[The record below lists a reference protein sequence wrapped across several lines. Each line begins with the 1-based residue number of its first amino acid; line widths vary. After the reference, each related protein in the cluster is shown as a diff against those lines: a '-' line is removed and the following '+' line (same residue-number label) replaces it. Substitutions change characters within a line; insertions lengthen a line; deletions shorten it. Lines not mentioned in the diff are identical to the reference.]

1 MTRTVPACRP
11 VPRALV
17 WRPGGGA
24 SLADSVAPVEIGRS
38 ELIRL
43 TYGKGT
49 VNTAIRWL
57 PFFLPT
63 LAVAFGSSTA
73 ALALLLG
80 VAEGS
85 GLSTIAVGRFLDA
98 GRERLVI
105 IAALLSIAVSSALAI
120 VGSIWTFAAAVVVLG
135 AASGHVTVGGHA
147 WISARVPFERR
158 ARFIGVYEISWASAL
173 LVGVPV
179 IAALISAFGWRA
191 PFLAVGA
198 AGVIAAILVGTI
210 SDGEATNR
218 PVAPADDK
226 TPLTADAWLII
237 AASAAIAMAGLTTI
251 VVAGTW
257 LDEAFGVSTGGVGLV
272 AMAFGVAELTASSAS
287 SAFADR
293 LGKRRTIQF
302 SVTCTLAGLGIITA
316 ADGSLLIGT
325 VGLLVFFLGF
335 EYSIVTSFSLV
346 SEAMP
351 AARGRVLGI
360 GNGTNTLARGIGVS
374 SAGVL
379 YETFG
384 IAGPAVLSAAA
395 GAAALLLL
403 GLVARRRPD
412 LA

>member
-1 MTRTVPACRP
+1 M
-11 VPRALV
+11 
-17 WRPGGGA
+17 
-24 SLADSVAPVEIGRS
+24 EIGRS
-38 ELIRL
+38 ELVRL

-49 VNTAIRWL
+49 VNTAIRWI

-85 GLSTIAVGRFLDA
+85 GLTTIAVGRFLDA

-105 IAALLSIAVSSALAI
+105 IVALLAIAVSSALAI
-120 VGSIWTFAAAVVVLG
+120 VGSIWTFAAAVVILG

-147 WISARVPFERR
+147 WISARVPFDRR

-173 LVGVPV
+173 LVGVPI
-179 IAALISAFGWRA
+179 IAALIASFGWRA
-191 PFLAVGA
+191 PFIAVGV
-198 AGVIAAILVGTI
+198 AGVVAAILVGTI
-210 SDGEATNR
+210 TDSVATNR
-218 PVAPADDK
+218 PDTAAEDK
-226 TPLTADAWLII
+226 TPLTTDAWLII
-237 AASAAIAMAGLTTI
+237 GASSATAMAGLTTI

-257 LDEAFGVSTGGVGLV
+257 LDEVFGVSTGGVGLV

-302 SVTCTLAGLGIITA
+302 SIACTLFGLAIIASAG
-316 ADGSLLIGT
+316 GSLIVGT
-325 VGLLVFFLGF
+325 IGLLVFFLGF

-360 GNGTNTLARGIGVS
+360 GNGTNTLARGVGVS
-374 SAGVL
+374 SAGLL

-384 IAGPAVLSAAA
+384 ITGPVALSAAA
-395 GAAALLLL
+395 GSAAMFLLAI
-403 GLVARRRPD
+403 VAKRRPD

>member
-1 MTRTVPACRP
+1 M
-11 VPRALV
+11 
-17 WRPGGGA
+17 
-24 SLADSVAPVEIGRS
+24 EIGRS
-38 ELIRL
+38 ELLRL

-49 VNTAIRWL
+49 VNTAIRWI

-80 VAEGS
+80 VAEAS
-85 GLSTIAVGRFLDA
+85 GLTTIAAGRLLDA

-105 IAALLSIAVSSALAI
+105 IVALLSIAVSSAFAI
-120 VGSIWTFAAAVVVLG
+120 IGSIWTFAAAVVILG

-147 WISARVPFERR
+147 WISARVTFDRR
-158 ARFIGVYEISWASAL
+158 ARFIGVYEMSWASAL
-173 LVGVPV
+173 LVGVPI
-179 IAALISAFGWRA
+179 IAALIAGFGWRA
-191 PFLAVGA
+191 PFIAVGV
-198 AGVIAAILVGTI
+198 AGVVAAILVGTI
-210 SDGEATNR
+210 TDGEATNR
-218 PVAPADDK
+218 PAGAADDK

-237 AASAAIAMAGLTTI
+237 AASSATAMAGLTTI

-272 AMAFGVAELTASSAS
+272 AMAFGVAELLSSSAS

-293 LGKRRTIQF
+293 LGKRRTMQF
-302 SVTCTLAGLGIITA
+302 SIVCTLVGLAIITA
-316 ADGSLLIGT
+316 ASGSLVIGT
-325 VGLLVFFLGF
+325 IGLLVFFLGF

-360 GNGTNTLARGIGVS
+360 GNGTNTLARGVGVS
-374 SAGVL
+374 SAGLL
-379 YETFG
+379 YEIFG
-384 IAGPAVLSAAA
+384 ITGPAALSAAA
-395 GAAALLLL
+395 GTAALFLLA
-403 GLVARRRPD
+403 LVGRRRPD